1 MSEYENM
8 RTADIIAEALLDWNV
23 DIIFGLPGDGINGFM
38 EALRTRQD
46 KIKFI
51 LVRHEESAAF
61 MACAYAKYTGKLGAC
76 VATSGPG
83 AIHLLNGLYDAKL
96 DNTPVIAIT
105 GSTYSDLMGSSYQ
118 QDVNL
123 LQLFSDVSV
132 YNNII
137 TAPEQAE
144 MAVDIACRTAF
155 AQRGVSHLTIPID
168 VQERK
173 LEGKYSRHKVPGH
186 TSDTFVAA
194 GGALPDRYL
203 LEHAADVLNSG
214 NKIVILVGQGALNAG
229 QEVISVAERIGAPVV
244 KALLGKAVIPDNHPY
259 SIGGIGM
266 LGTEPA
272 TDAMSEADTLLMI
285 GTSFPY
291 IEYLPKPG
299 QARGIQIDIK
309 AEKIGLRY
317 PVEVGLTGD
326 SKKVLSALLP
336 LLRDR
341 RTNGNSSNNHSSSH
355 QQYQGEEEE
364 QQEFLRSKQQSMKR
378 WIELLD
384 RQSSKQ
390 TDEKKAIKPQ
400 AIASA
405 VSEQLQDNA
414 IISVDSGTNT
424 IWAARFLNIRKGMK
438 FSVSGTLASM
448 ACGLPYAIAAQLA
461 YPERQCVAFVG
472 DGGFAML
479 MSEFATAVQY
489 NLPIKV
495 IILKNN
501 TLGMIR
507 WEQMAFLG
515 NPEFGVE
522 FSPIDFAKIAEAC
535 GGIGYTIKES
545 DEIEPIMKKAMSDK
559 TTRKP
564 TVIEAYVD
572 PFEPPTPPKIEPEFV
587 QNMAESF
594 AKGQPY
600 AKRIGL
606 TLYRNQMNSTI
617 KTIQN
622 KLGEKINNLISDDNK

>member
-173 LEGKYSRHKVPGH
+173 LQGKYSRHKVPGH

-194 GGALPDRYL
+194 GNASPDRYL
-203 LEHAADVLNSG
+203 LEQAADILNSG

-244 KALLGKAVIPDNHPY
+244 KALLGKAVIPDNHPN

-299 QARGIQIDIK
+299 QARGVQIDIK

-317 PVEVGLTGD
+317 PVEVGLNGD

-336 LLRDR
+336 LLVDR
-341 RTNGNSSNNHSSSH
+341 RINGSSNDSGH
-355 QQYQGEEEE
+355 QQYREEER
-364 QQEFLRSKQQSMKR
+364 QSEFLRSKQQSMKE

-384 RQSSKQ
+384 RQSKQ
-390 TDEKKAIKPQ
+390 ADKKKPIKPQ

-405 VSEQLQDNA
+405 VSEELHDNA

-424 IWAARFLNIRKGMK
+424 IWGARFLSIRKGMK

-515 NPEFGVE
+515 YPEFGVE

-535 GGIGYTIKES
+535 GGTGYTIKEY
-545 DEIEPIMKKAMSDK
+545 DDIKPIMKEAMSDK

-564 TVIEAYVD
+564 TIIEAYVD
-572 PFEPPTPPKIEPEFV
+572 PFEPPMPPKIEPGFV

-622 KLGEKINNLISDDNK
+622 KLGEKINNLISDDSK